1 MTSYGLVL
9 HEHCKSKQMTDF
21 IAWLSRCHDTK
32 GVMEKK
38 SDFKTI
44 CIKKNQDTEA
54 LNSKR
59 KLQNMV
65 KRKIAIMIKMQ
76 LSVLI

>member
-1 MTSYGLVL
+1 MHLWKIKNQEYHRSWVSECCLML
-9 HEHCKSKQMTDF
+9 NKQ
-21 IAWLSRCHDTK
+21 L
-32 GVMEKK
+32 K